1 MTNPYAPPQAM
12 VVDVVDPAAGI
23 ELADRS
29 ARLGA
34 SILDGLIIG
43 LIVYLPLV
51 LGALLGGVS
60 QGDATG
66 EFPPGVAVGLLF
78 GAAGF
83 IVWLWFTIKLLKAN
97 GQSIGKKAV
106 GIKMVRRDGSEVSLS
121 RVIWLRNVVNML
133 LGIIPLYGF
142 IDVLF
147 IFGNARRCV
156 HDHLAD
162 TIVIKA

>member
-1 MTNPYAPPQAM
+1 MTNPYAPPQAV

-23 ELADRS
+23 QLADRG

-34 SILDGLIIG
+34 SILDGLIVG
-43 LIVYLPLV
+43 LIVYVPLIA
-51 LGALLGGVS
+51 GAVAGGMAQS
-60 QGDATG
+60 EATDD
-66 EFPPGVAVGLLF
+66 FPPALAIGFLFAAV
-78 GAAGF
+78 GF

-106 GIKMVRRDGSEVSLS
+106 SIKIVRRDGSEVSVS
-121 RVIWLRNVVNML
+121 RVIWLRNVVNMI
-133 LGIIPLYGF
+133 LGIIPFYGF
-142 IDVLF
+142 IDALF